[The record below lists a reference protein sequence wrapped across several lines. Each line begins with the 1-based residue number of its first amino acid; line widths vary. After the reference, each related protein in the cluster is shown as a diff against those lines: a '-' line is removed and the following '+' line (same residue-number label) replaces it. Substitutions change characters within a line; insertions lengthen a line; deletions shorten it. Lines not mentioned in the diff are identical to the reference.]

1 MLATP
6 AEEQQPCHVWVDDPA
21 SFSTRRIERL
31 HHNFHEHPLMQMG
44 ELARLAKE
52 LAPTRQTRFIKPGT
66 TQRSAFSHDGRS
78 PDGRTIEQVFA
89 SIEEPGSWLALYNV
103 ETVPRYAEFL
113 AEVIGTVRPY
123 IERDQG
129 ATFMMTGFIFISAP
143 PSVTPFHIDRENNFW
158 LQIHGRKV
166 MNVWH
171 HTDRE
176 VVPGKDVEDF
186 IIHRALERVQL
197 QAGHESRSEA
207 FDVGPG
213 DGVYFPATSPHMTR
227 SDPDWTKPGDR
238 ISVSI
243 GVTFY
248 TDLTRKHA
256 HVHQFN
262 DALRR
267 VGMTPATP
275 GESDF
280 LDRLKAPLGRMIGN
294 ARYRKRKSEPPPG
307 F

>member
-1 MLATP
+1 MRP
-6 AEEQQPCHVWVDDPA
+6 ASDDQPSFRVRVDDPS

-31 HHNFHEHPLMQMG
+31 QHNFHEHPLMQMP

-66 TQRSAFSHDGRS
+66 TQRSEFSHDGRS
-78 PDGRTIEQVFA
+78 PDGRTIDEVFG
-89 SIEEPGSWLALYNV
+89 SIEEPGSWVALYNV
-103 ETVPRYAEFL
+103 ESVPRYADFL

-123 IERDQG
+123 IEREQG
-129 ATFMMTGFIFISAP
+129 KPFMMTGFIFISAP

-176 VVPGKDVEDF
+176 VVAGRDVEDF
-186 IIHRALERVQL
+186 IIFRALERVRL
-197 QAGHESRSEA
+197 APGHESRSRE

-227 SDPDWTKPGDR
+227 SEPHWTTPGDGV
-238 ISVSI
+238 SVSI

-256 HVHQFN
+256 HVHQLN
-262 DALRR
+262 EVLRR
-267 VGMTPATP
+267 LGLSPATP
-275 GESDF
+275 GQYDF
-280 LDRLKAPLGRMIGN
+280 VDTLKAPLGRLIGH
-294 ARYRKRKSEPPPG
+294 ARYRKRKSDPPPG